1 MAGADTRLK
10 DAILN
15 ELFEDLAKL
24 TATIEVIHQKQ
35 EDWTNN
41 LDGIANDVINEI
53 ADKVSDI
60 VLLDVKNAGKTLAE
74 TDNKLKNTMDTL
86 QKMGVSIS
94 ALTKRLEKQNS
105 DHTKNYVIIGIS
117 VFVVTNLFNFAL
129 FYILTKL

>member
-1 MAGADTRLK
+1 MAGTDTRLK

-60 VLLDVKNAGKTLAE
+60 VLYDVKNAGKVLSE
-74 TDNKLKNTMDTL
+74 TEIKLKNTMDTL

-94 ALTKRLEKQNS
+94 ALTKRLEKQNA
-105 DHTKNYVIIGIS
+105 DHTKNYVIIGIA
-117 VFVVTNLFNFAL
+117 VFIVTNLFNFAL
-129 FYILTKL
+129 FYILTKI

>member
-60 VLLDVKNAGKTLAE
+60 VLYDVKNAGKVLNE
-74 TDNKLKNTMDTL
+74 TEMKLKNTMETL

>member
-1 MAGADTRLK
+1 MAGAETKLK

-15 ELFEDLAKL
+15 ELFDDLAKL
-24 TATIEVIHQKQ
+24 TATLEKIHQKQ

-41 LDGIANDVINEI
+41 LDGIANDVVNEI

-60 VLLDVKNAGKTLAE
+60 VLFDVKNAGKVLAE
-74 TDNKLKNTMDTL
+74 TDAKLKNTIDTI
-86 QKMGVSIS
+86 QKMGISVS

-105 DHTKNYVIIGIS
+105 NHTKNYVIIGIS
-117 VFVVTNLFNFAL
+117 VFVVTNLFNFSL

>member
-1 MAGADTRLK
+1 MAGTETKLR

-15 ELFEDLAKL
+15 ELFEDLTKL
-24 TATIEVIHQKQ
+24 TDTLEKIHQKQ

-41 LDGIANDVINEI
+41 LDGIANDVTNEI

-60 VLLDVKNAGKTLAE
+60 VLFDVKNASKTLAE
-74 TDNKLKNTMDTL
+74 TDTKLKNTIDTL

-105 DHTKNYVIIGIS
+105 NHSKNYVIIGIS
-117 VFVVTNLFNFAL
+117 VFIVTNIFNFAL

>member
-60 VLLDVKNAGKTLAE
+60 VLFDVKNAGKTLAE
-74 TDNKLKNTMDTL
+74 TDNKLKNTMETL